1 MHSLRLAHQSRHDG
15 NFKRCVALF
24 ESLREEV
31 TIEEERRYHE
41 VLAACLGQ
49 VVMELPELP
58 HAGV

>member
-1 MHSLRLAHQSRHDG
+1 MTATSNAAL
-15 NFKRCVALF
+15 ALF